1 MHNAWEVGIAG
12 KGTTSFSDTESPPN
26 NNKKKTGDEVTIEK
40 VND

>member
-12 KGTTSFSDTESPPN
+12 KGTTSFSDTESPPKK
-26 NNKKKTGDEVTIEK
+26 KKKTGDEVTIEK